1 MKTSHAMWLAAAMGL
16 ALTGP
21 ARADVVIST
30 FDNFTSDAL
39 YASWTTAT
47 IVSGPTAYTITA
59 SGYGSNWKYLGTI
72 DGTGYDTVQLT
83 VTLSGGG
90 DGFLGP
96 IVTLKDADGTA
107 YHYAW
112 YGQTLGSH
120 VLTKPVQ
127 QPTWT
132 EAGSIPGLD
141 LATLTHLHLQLDPGG
156 YAGTYTVAFEDLRLI
171 PEPSALALL
180 LWGGLSLGWLRRQR

>member
-1 MKTSHAMWLAAAMGL
+1 MKILASCSLAG
-16 ALTGP
+16 ALTLGAATA

-39 YASWTTAT
+39 YASWATAT
-47 IVSGPTAYTITA
+47 IISGPTAYTITA

-72 DGTGYDTVQLT
+72 DGRGYDTVQLT

-120 VLTKPVQ
+120 VLTRRIDN
-127 QPTWT
+127 PTWT
-132 EAGSIPGLD
+132 EPGSIPGLD
-141 LATLTHLHLQLDPGG
+141 LSTLTHLHLQLDPGG
-156 YAGTYTVAFEDLRLI
+156 YTGVYTVSFEDLRLV

-180 LWGGLSLGWLRRQR
+180 LLGGLGWLCARRGA

>member
-1 MKTSHAMWLAAAMGL
+1 MKTHASFLTL
-16 ALTGP
+16 ALALGCT

-30 FDNFTSDAL
+30 FDNFASDAL
-39 YASWTTAT
+39 YASWAT
-47 IVSGPTAYTITA
+47 GTVVSGPTAYTITA

-72 DGTGYDTVQLT
+72 DGTGYDFLQLT
-83 VTLSGGG
+83 VTLSGPPEAS
-90 DGFLGP
+90 GFLGP

-107 YHYAW
+107 YNYAW

-120 VLTKPVQ
+120 VLTRRVD

-132 EAGSIPGLD
+132 EPGTVPGLD

-156 YAGTYTVAFEDLRLI
+156 YTGTYTVSFEDLRLV
-171 PEPSALALL
+171 PEPSVWALLALGGPAL
-180 LWGGLSLGWLRRQR
+180 LWRRRRA